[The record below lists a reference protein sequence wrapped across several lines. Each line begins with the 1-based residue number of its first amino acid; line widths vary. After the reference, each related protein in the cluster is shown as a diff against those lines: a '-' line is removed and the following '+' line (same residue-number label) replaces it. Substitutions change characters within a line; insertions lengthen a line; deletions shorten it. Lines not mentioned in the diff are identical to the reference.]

1 MGRTKGG
8 ESSGGACEEIS
19 ELVSEVSGGGMADES
34 VTWVF

>member
-8 ESSGGACEEIS
+8 ESSGGACGEIS
-19 ELVSEVSGGGMADES
+19 EPVAEVSGGGTADQK